1 VANSTLSVDLYVGR
15 SVFKTLI
22 TFGHHVILYFLGV
35 AFALIPLTWTSLL
48 AIPGIVLLFVNGFWI
63 VMVLSFIC
71 ARFRDVELFVRNI
84 MQLAFFVTP
93 IFWNYHQIASNR
105 KFIVDYNV
113 LFYFIEIV
121 RNPLLGEVP
130 PLSHYLTV
138 LAVTVIG
145 YALAYIV
152 HRKMRPQLAFFV

>member
-1 VANSTLSVDLYVGR
+1 MRNAGYVANSTLSVDLYVGR

-84 MQLAFFVTP
+84 MPPSRFSL
-93 IFWNYHQIASNR
+93 R
-105 KFIVDYNV
+105 
-113 LFYFIEIV
+113 
-121 RNPLLGEVP
+121 PL
-130 PLSHYLTV
+130 T
-138 LAVTVIG
+138 
-145 YALAYIV
+145 
-152 HRKMRPQLAFFV
+152 R